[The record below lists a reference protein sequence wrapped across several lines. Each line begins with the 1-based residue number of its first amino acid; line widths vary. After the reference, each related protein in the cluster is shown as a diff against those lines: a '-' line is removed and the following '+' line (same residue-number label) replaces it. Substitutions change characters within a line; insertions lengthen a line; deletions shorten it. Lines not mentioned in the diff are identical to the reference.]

1 MNQTEKEQVVEEV
14 RRELQRAS
22 VVIVTRYRGLTV
34 ADMTRLRR
42 EMYAAGSQYR
52 VIKNTLAR
60 RATEGTQFA
69 GLTQFLTGP
78 TGVAISVDPV
88 APAKVLAAFIKKHPM
103 LEVVGG
109 VLNGTVINAAG
120 IAELAKLPSREVLI
134 AKVLG
139 TMIAPVQNFMG
150 VLVAI
155 PSSLVRVLDRIRES
169 KEKPG
174 AE

>member
-1 MNQTEKEQVVEEV
+1 
-14 RRELQRAS
+14 
-22 VVIVTRYRGLTV
+22 
-34 ADMTRLRR
+34 
-42 EMYAAGSQYR
+42 
-52 VIKNTLAR
+52 
-60 RATEGTQFA
+60 
-69 GLTQFLTGP
+69 
-78 TGVAISVDPV
+78 VAISVDPV